1 MCNYIMKD
9 MHGIIPDRDT
19 AGARALLI
27 WMISISSFGRVIGYV
42 WAGRWTHVLR
52 LHLVVRKF
60 STILVTSNVRI
71 YVWSIKCS

>member
-27 WMISISSFGRVIGYV
+27 WMISISSFGRVIGHV

-52 LHLVVRKF
+52 LTKF
-60 STILVTSNVRI
+60 STILVTSNVWI